1 MVCKEKSLEVIQTD
15 GRPPVLSPEDGSSGE
30 RTGEKTGYRLFPVNR
45 PVTEDLGGD
54 IPKPGGVGSDEPG
67 VLLIDRN
74 GCSRKRHR
82 FFCEGPVIAV
92 F

>member
-1 MVCKEKSLEVIQTD
+1 MVCKEKSSEVIQTD
-15 GRPPVLSPEDGSSGE
+15 GRPPVLSPEDVSSGQP
-30 RTGEKTGYRLFPVNR
+30 GEKTGHRLFPVNR